1 MGTRILL
8 TVLGCLCAASA
19 AAQPRRVLRV
29 GVFDHRPYMVV
40 EGERVSGLDVDLAR
54 LVLEEAGY
62 EVEFR
67 IRPPARVF
75 HEIRTGEL
83 DVLTGPAR
91 TPQRAEIL
99 WFTSPI
105 HAKVAQV
112 FGPPDLRLD
121 RPEDLEDLGRPVG
134 FIRGFTFGDR
144 LDGVR
149 DRLREKG
156 LAEEEASTRTNVH
169 KLLAG
174 RIAAFVDMRDPT
186 LREIEALGVQ
196 GRVVPVGEAVFM
208 GWARLALSRK
218 TCSREDLNRVEAAL
232 QALRAR
238 GRIPP
243 LPSFPDPTAEKPER

>member
-1 MGTRILL
+1 MGPRILL
-8 TVLGCLCAASA
+8 TVLGCLCAASTT
-19 AAQPRRVLRV
+19 AQPRRVLRV

-40 EGERVSGLDVDLAR
+40 EGQRISGVDVDLAR

-67 IRPPARVF
+67 VRPPARVF

-91 TPQRAEIL
+91 TPERAEIL

-105 HAKVAQV
+105 HAKVAQM
-112 FGPPDLRLD
+112 FGPPALRLG
-121 RPEDLEDLGRPVG
+121 RPESLEELGRPVG
-134 FIRGFTFGDR
+134 FIRGFTFGAR

-149 DRLREKG
+149 DRLRERG
-156 LAEEEASTRTNVH
+156 LAEEEALTRTNIH
-169 KLLAG
+169 KLLAA

-186 LREIEALGVQ
+186 LREIEALGLQ
-196 GRVVPVGEAVFM
+196 GRVVPVGEPVFM

-218 TCSREDLNRVEAAL
+218 TCSREDLERVEATL
-232 QALRAR
+232 NALRAR

-243 LPSFPDPTAEKPER
+243 LPPFPDPTAEKPER